1 MKWTLGSTP
10 PTCRLV
16 CGVRKPDPLI
26 FWLTLDELGVAPEH
40 AVHVGDDPVL
50 DVQGAKDAGMRAIH
64 VTASRSSRTRIKP
77 DAVIPD
83 LGQLVLALQGLKP

>member
-1 MKWTLGSTP
+1 
-10 PTCRLV
+10 
-16 CGVRKPDPLI
+16 LI

-50 DVQGAKDAGMRAIH
+50 DVQGAKEAGMRAIY
-64 VTASRSSRTRIKP
+64 VAPSRSQRSRVKP

-83 LGQLVLALQGLKP
+83 LGQLVVALQALKP